1 MSPRHQRPPA
11 IKASGCR
18 VALRAGHGF
27 TWRCF
32 LTLRRLTSFGSDT
45 LEWVSLQREMDRE
58 RLLKYRSPQ
67 RARFQQEKMKVVK
80 ANFGNQ
86 EFQSMELT
94 LEGEWQTKT
103 AGLDGSTPDLLHL
116 EWKEIS
122 VLSPQPGSHTH
133 AVHTSAPPRHH
144 TLTRVSKISCRK
156 PESLS
161 TQYRFKPLVKSP
173 CMTDTLVCVGSQL
186 RHSDFLT
193 PHSDHVLQKTW
204 WNLVNSQFS
213 LIQGRRIFRAKQ
225 KIRTTDFHTYWSGLF
240 EKPLMITERILGYE
254 SWYNK

>member
-1 MSPRHQRPPA
+1 MNDKPKLPGWMVLHQIFYIWNGRKFLYFPPSPVPTLTPSIRP
-11 IKASGCR
+11 
-18 VALRAGHGF
+18 
-27 TWRCF
+27 
-32 LTLRRLTSFGSDT
+32 
-45 LEWVSLQREMDRE
+45 
-58 RLLKYRSPQ
+58 
-67 RARFQQEKMKVVK
+67 
-80 ANFGNQ
+80 
-86 EFQSMELT
+86 
-94 LEGEWQTKT
+94 
-103 AGLDGSTPDLLHL
+103 
-116 EWKEIS
+116 
-122 VLSPQPGSHTH
+122 
-133 AVHTSAPPRHH
+133 PPRHH

-161 TQYRFKPLVKSP
+161 TQYCFKPLVKSP

-254 SWYNK
+254 SWYNI